1 MALLFNI
8 YLRFLSI
15 LVNMKAVLGFILHF
29 GGKSTLLLINCYS
42 CFMQAGCTLYYCT
55 ADS

>member
-15 LVNMKAVLGFILHF
+15 LVNMKAVIGFILHF